1 MATAAAS
8 GDDDEWVRHAYH
20 NPDLVAA
27 VLLSFRLWCP
37 EAEGDEKPSTSA
49 PPSVCALEWGTRRKR
64 SRLQIPRIFPLTQ
77 EEEEEAEERKIS
89 AATAAAEVEA
99 EEKNRKE
106 KKRRASPQ
114 SPLEGYSSASASG
127 GEEGAKAGRSAGV
140 SIAGGTPQRG
150 NNAFPSCAS
159 VAHTN
164 TREPTVSCFIRWPPT
179 KKMTK
184 VELQAVQTSLL
195 EEKAKLV
202 KEMEIWRRA
211 LEQLR
216 EENGKLKS
224 LRRLPKPPVNNHHTT
239 KAVQQLDEEEC
250 QPVAPSI
257 APGRKDFI
265 ELPDLNDLPTE
276 C

>member
-150 NNAFPSCAS
+150 SGGGGDEHAGTDGFLLHPMATNEKNDESGAAGRAN
-159 VAHTN
+159 VAAG
-164 TREPTVSCFIRWPPT
+164 REGETCQGDGNMAQSFGAAEGGERQ
-179 KKMTK
+179 TK
-184 VELQAVQTSLL
+184 VAPE
-195 EEKAKLV
+195 
-202 KEMEIWRRA
+202 
-211 LEQLR
+211 
-216 EENGKLKS
+216 
-224 LRRLPKPPVNNHHTT
+224 
-239 KAVQQLDEEEC
+239 
-250 QPVAPSI
+250 VA
-257 APGRKDFI
+257 
-265 ELPDLNDLPTE
+265 
-276 C
+276 